1 MHYFMVF
8 PERNVG
14 NKIYDEIRPTM
25 NTFYFNS
32 NKSTDVLKAWSTS
45 NPDSDIP
52 SLTTINSNDELRTSS
67 FYISDGSY
75 VRLKSAQIGY
85 NLSRSLAQR
94 WKIAN
99 ARIFIQ
105 AQNLFEI
112 TSFKGFDFEPFGFEG
127 RLTQTLYP
135 HSRSVSVG
143 VNVGF

>member
-1 MHYFMVF
+1 
-8 PERNVG
+8 
-14 NKIYDEIRPTM
+14 M

-75 VRLKSAQIGY
+75 VRLKSIQIGY